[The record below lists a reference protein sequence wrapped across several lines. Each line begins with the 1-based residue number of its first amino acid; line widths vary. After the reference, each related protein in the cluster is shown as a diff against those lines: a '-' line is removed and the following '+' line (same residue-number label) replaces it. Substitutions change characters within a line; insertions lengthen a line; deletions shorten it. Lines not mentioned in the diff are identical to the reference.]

1 MSRLTNWLLIPPV
14 SSRLSER
21 YRHYPSSRRLVA
33 ERRAGLFVDD
43 SGVDVH
49 PLEHPRWQ
57 RIRARHGELY
67 PHINPDKPRPLDP
80 ARYAIQS
87 IWLLTTSTGAEKKTS
102 RWRSF
107 DRVQNLREHYHQ
119 WLDRLPDR
127 VGDKTGHLDNQKSSG
142 TYTRACG
149 VYSRRGCGVLADS
162 CAGLYYPAF
171 QPAGAVHLP
180 DPAVGRGAAGAAHTR
195 AFFCPDAD
203 CAIADRFL
211 PLHLVAIY
219 LNAELG
225 RSGQP
230 GVRLSPAVC

>member
-21 YRHYPSSRRLVA
+21 YRHYRHHGASSLSAALGCFRMILA
-33 ERRAGLFVDD
+33 WMFI
-43 SGVDVH
+43 

-87 IWLLTTSTGAEKKTS
+87 THTG
-102 RWRSF
+102 
-107 DRVQNLREHYHQ
+107 
-119 WLDRLPDR
+119 
-127 VGDKTGHLDNQKSSG
+127 
-142 TYTRACG
+142 
-149 VYSRRGCGVLADS
+149 
-162 CAGLYYPAF
+162 AGLYYPAL
-171 QPAGAVHLP
+171 QPAGTVYLP
-180 DPAVGRGAAGAAHTR
+180 DPAVGRGSAGAAHSG

-203 CAIADRFL
+203 RAVADRFL

-230 GVRLSPAVC
+230 GVWVSAAVC